1 MRQRD
6 PRPGL
11 WATEEAATTL
21 SFEQGNMLSTR
32 LATHSKGSRA
42 AQRSHF
48 PPHSPT
54 GSVLCLSH
62 RACPELETPLALAQG
77 GIQAAGGGAAPACA
91 LPRKQN
97 MLAPSSPDLGLSP
110 QPCPGCHSQH
120 SGCHRAC
127 RALATSAQPK
137 CSNSLNPN
145 SLNLKS

>member
-11 WATEEAATTL
+11 WATEEAATTV

-48 PPHSPT
+48 PPCSPT

-62 RACPELETPLALAQG
+62 RACPELETPLALAQE

-91 LPRKQN
+91 LSWKQN
-97 MLAPSSPDLGLSP
+97 VLAPPSPDLGLSP
-110 QPCPGCHSQH
+110 QPCPG
-120 SGCHRAC
+120 
-127 RALATSAQPK
+127 ATGPAGHWPPQL
-137 CSNSLNPN
+137 SLSVPIP
-145 SLNLKS
+145 